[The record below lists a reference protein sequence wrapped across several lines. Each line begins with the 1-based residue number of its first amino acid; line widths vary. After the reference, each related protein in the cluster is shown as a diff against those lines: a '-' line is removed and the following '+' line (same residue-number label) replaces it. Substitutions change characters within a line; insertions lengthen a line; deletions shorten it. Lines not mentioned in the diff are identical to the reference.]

1 MAKIYSTDG
10 KILTGDNF
18 PQIQIGKELFVVD
31 DRKSTYDKIQ
41 KVVNESKKNPQEDK
55 DYDMEIIK
63 IALGQDKNQIKK
75 IEAMDLSVR
84 SFNELTK
91 YIMAAIQGIE
101 YEEIDKAMSSKN

>member
-31 DRKSTYDKIQ
+31 DRKSIYDKIQ
-41 KVVNESKKNPQEDK
+41 KVVNESKRNPQEDK
-55 DYDMEIIK
+55 DYDMEVIKLALGNENAKK
-63 IALGQDKNQIKK
+63 IAKL
-75 IEAMDLSVR
+75 DLSVR